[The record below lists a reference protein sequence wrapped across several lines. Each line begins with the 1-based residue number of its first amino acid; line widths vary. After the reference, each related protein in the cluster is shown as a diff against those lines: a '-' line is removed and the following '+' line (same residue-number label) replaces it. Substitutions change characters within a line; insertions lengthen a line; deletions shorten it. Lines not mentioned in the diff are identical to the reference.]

1 MGPVQRCEN
10 YNHGRSNAPVR
21 CCPSCGGIVNQ
32 NLAIK
37 KCAQDEH
44 SKKRRARSTFCVD
57 CGEQLIEG
65 IG

>member
-1 MGPVQRCEN
+1 MGPAQQCEN